1 VKPLLTIL
9 GYSGGRQSEFLL
21 EQILRKRWPI
31 PERFAVIVANPGMEK
46 QSTYRRIDAMERRC
60 AAAGILFRRARGPNL
75 FTDLIQMESL
85 RRRRIDSP
93 PLFVKNEDGSRGQ
106 LSHKCTR
113 EYKIRPI
120 RREARRV
127 LRWMYGIPETAKGS
141 RALVDGAIRNWVC
154 FSADE
159 ERRVKS
165 DNESRYSKV
174 EYPLIDAQVGDAD
187 VSAFYA
193 ESGIEPPEPSLCNG
207 CPFHGLAMR
216 KSQASC
222 EADFEQALLID
233 DAVRDMSRQGVQ
245 RPAYTSDTLIPLRE
259 LAGRDFST
267 GDDRKDDIHSCSSG
281 YCFA

>member
-1 VKPLLTIL
+1 MKPLLTVL
-9 GYSGGRQSEFLL
+9 SYSGGRQSEFLL
-21 EQILRKRWPI
+21 EQILRKRWAI

-46 QSTYRRIDAMERRC
+46 CSTYRRIDAMERRC
-60 AAAGILFRRARGPNL
+60 ARAGILFRRARGPNL
-75 FTDLIQMESL
+75 FSDLMQMEPLKRS
-85 RRRRIDSP
+85 RIDNP
-93 PLFVKNEDGSRGQ
+93 PLWVRNEDGTRGQ
-106 LSHKCTR
+106 LMHGCTR

-120 RREARRV
+120 RREARRL
-127 LRWMYGIPETAKGS
+127 LRLMYGIPETSKGA
-141 RALVDGAIRNWVC
+141 RALANGALRHWVC

-159 ERRVKS
+159 ERRVKP
-165 DNESRYSKV
+165 DTECRYAKV

-193 ESGIEPPEPSLCNG
+193 EAGIEPPEPSLCNG

-259 LAGRDFST
+259 LAERNFST